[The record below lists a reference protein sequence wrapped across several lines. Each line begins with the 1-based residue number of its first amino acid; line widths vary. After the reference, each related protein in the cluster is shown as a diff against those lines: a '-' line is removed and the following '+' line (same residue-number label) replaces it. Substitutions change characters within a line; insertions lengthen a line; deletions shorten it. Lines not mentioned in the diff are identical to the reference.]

1 MKHEQ
6 HEFAAARVRRTLPS
20 PVLPVP
26 LVLPVLRPVPFAL
39 FALLVVVSCATP
51 PRQVGPPMATPAS
64 PSFDHVQ
71 RDLFSAPG
79 AQPTAWAD
87 YDNDGDL
94 DLFVGFRGRPNR
106 LYRNDAGTFTDVA
119 VAAGVGDSVETRAA
133 AWGDYD
139 ADGRVDLYVGFTPA
153 APIPN
158 KLYRNEGGGRFRDV
172 AANVGV
178 ADKGTTRQ
186 PSFIDFDNDGDL
198 DLFVAFRDR
207 PNALYRQDAGRF
219 TDVAPSLGIAD
230 PRKTVGVAWFDWEQD
245 GDLDAF
251 VANQDGDANGFFVQ
265 ANGRFTD
272 MADALGISAKG
283 RGATEGSV
291 GTAVTD
297 YDNDG
302 DLDLYVANYGPDWLL
317 RNDGAR
323 WTNVASSVGLALD
336 DHSVSATWGDVDHD
350 GHTDLY
356 VVNFLGTER
365 DTRDHLF
372 VQRDGRF
379 VDAIPPAMVQD
390 GGSHGLNAV
399 DFDRD
404 GDLDL
409 LIANNHATG
418 THYLFRN
425 TMPAA
430 LARQAL
436 AVTVADANG
445 RATRAGSEVRV
456 YRAGSR
462 TLLGTRLVDTGGG
475 YDSQGATP
483 VHVATSGEERVDVE
497 VTYLSVAGRQVTRV
511 PGVRVVAYAG
521 RSLVVRAER

>member
-1 MKHEQ
+1 LRIVPP
-6 HEFAAARVRRTLPS
+6 EF
-20 PVLPVP
+20 PV
-26 LVLPVLRPVPFAL
+26 
-39 FALLVVVSCATP
+39 
-51 PRQVGPPMATPAS
+51 
-64 PSFDHVQ
+64 VQ
-71 RDLFSAPG
+71 ADLFDAPG

-106 LYRNDAGTFTDVA
+106 LYRNDGGVFTD
-119 VAAGVGDSVETRAA
+119 AAANAGLADSIETRAA

-139 ADGRVDLYVGFTPA
+139 ADGHLDLYVGFTPA
-153 APIPN
+153 SPVPN
-158 KLYRNEGGGRFRDV
+158 KLYRNEGNGRFRDV
-172 AANVGV
+172 AAAVGLT
-178 ADKGTTRQ
+178 DKGTTRQ
-186 PSFIDFDNDGDL
+186 PSFIDYDNDGDL

-219 TDVAPSLGIAD
+219 TDVAPQLGIAD
-230 PRKTVGVAWFDWEQD
+230 PRRTVGVAWFDWEQD

-272 MADALGISAKG
+272 LAEALGISAKG
-283 RGATEGSV
+283 RGPTEGSV
-291 GTAVTD
+291 GTAVAD

-317 RNDGAR
+317 RNDGTGF
-323 WTNVASSVGLALD
+323 TNVAASVGLALD
-336 DHSVSATWGDVDHD
+336 DHSVSAAWGDFDHD
-350 GHTDLY
+350 GRLDLY
-356 VVNFLGTER
+356 VVNFLGAER

-372 VQRDGRF
+372 MWRNGHF
-379 VDAIPPAMVQD
+379 EDATPTGMVRD
-390 GGSHGLNAV
+390 GGSHGVNAV

-425 TMPAA
+425 TTPPAR
-430 LARQAL
+430 ARQSISIL
-436 AVTVADANG
+436 PTDAQG

-456 YRAGSR
+456 YRAGTR
-462 TLLGTRLVDTGGG
+462 QLLGTRLMDTGGG
-475 YDSQGATP
+475 YDSQGVTP
-483 VHVATSGEERVDVE
+483 VHIATGSLDRVDLE
-497 VTYLSVAGRQVTRV
+497 ITHLTAAGRRLTRV
-511 PGVRVVAYAG
+511 PGLRVASYAGSTVSVVA
-521 RSLVVRAER
+521 LP